1 MSEQL
6 FIFPLGT
13 VLFPGG
19 ALPLKIFE
27 QRYLEMTKICIRD
40 SKPFGVCLIREG
52 AEVGTPAVPETTGCL
67 ANIEQWEMRD
77 LGMFQLLARGGER
90 FRLLDTQ
97 VAANGLMS
105 GTIERIAEDAPG
117 EVDPACR
124 EVMELIVKQ
133 VGVDKFPGP
142 VRLDDPVWVSCRLA
156 EGLPLD
162 MHVKQSLL
170 EADTATRINKLREI
184 LAAAG
189 VVKSQLPPK

>member
-1 MSEQL
+1 MPEEH

-27 QRYLEMTKICIRD
+27 QRYLEMTKLCIRD

-52 AEVGTPAVPETTGCL
+52 AEVGTPAVPETIGCL
-67 ANIEQWEMRD
+67 ASIEDWEMRD
-77 LGMFQLLARGGER
+77 LGMFQLVARGGER
-90 FRLLDTQ
+90 FRLLDTA
-97 VAANGLMS
+97 VAPNGLMS
-105 GTIERIAEDAPG
+105 GTIERIAEEAPPQ
-117 EVDPACR
+117 VDPACR

-133 VGVDKFPGP
+133 VGEDKFPGP
-142 VRLDDPVWVSCRLA
+142 VLLDDATWVSCRLA

-162 MHVKQSLL
+162 NGIKQSLL
-170 EADTATRINKLREI
+170 EADTATRMQRLRDI

-189 VVKSQLPPK
+189 LIK

>member
-1 MSEQL
+1 MTTEDHY
-6 FIFPLGT
+6 IFPLCT

-52 AEVGTPAVPETTGCL
+52 AEVGAPAVPETIGCL
-67 ANIEQWEMRD
+67 ATIEQWEMRE

-90 FRLLDTQ
+90 FRLLDTK

-105 GTIERIAEDAPG
+105 GSIERIAEEASG

-133 VGVDKFPGP
+133 VGTDKFPGP
-142 VRLDDPVWVSCRLA
+142 VQLDDAVWVSCRLA

-162 MHVKQSLL
+162 NDIKQSLL
-170 EADTATRINKLREI
+170 EADTATRMQKLREI
-184 LAAAG
+184 LSAAG
-189 VVKSQLPPK
+189 LVKA

>member
-1 MSEQL
+1 MAEEH

-52 AEVGTPAVPETTGCL
+52 AEVGAPAVPETIGCL
-67 ANIEQWEMRD
+67 ATIEEWEMRD
-77 LGMFQLLARGGER
+77 LGMFQLVARGGER
-90 FRLLDTQ
+90 FRLLDTT

-105 GTIERIAEDAPG
+105 GTIERIDEDG
-117 EVDPACR
+117 DVQVDPACR

-133 VGVDKFPGP
+133 VGADKFPGP
-142 VRLDDPVWVSCRLA
+142 VRLDDAQWVSCRLA

-162 MHVKQSLL
+162 NGIKQSLL
-170 EADTATRINKLREI
+170 EADTAARMQRLRDI

-189 VVKSQLPPK
+189 LTR

>member
-1 MSEQL
+1 VSERH

-27 QRYLEMTKICIRD
+27 QRYLEMTKVCIRD
-40 SKPFGVCLIREG
+40 SRPFGVCLIREG
-52 AEVGTPAVPETTGCL
+52 AEVGAPAVPETIGCL
-67 ANIEQWEMRD
+67 ATIEEWEMRD
-77 LGMFQLLARGGER
+77 LGMFQLVARGGER
-90 FRLLDTQ
+90 FRLLDTE

-105 GTIERIAEDAPG
+105 GTIERIGEEAPPP
-117 EVDPACR
+117 VDPACR

-133 VGVDKFPGP
+133 VGDNFPGP
-142 VRLDDPVWVSCRLA
+142 VRLDDALWVSCRLA

-162 MHVKQSLL
+162 NAIKQSLL
-170 EADTATRINKLREI
+170 EADTATRMQRLRDI

-189 VVKSQLPPK
+189 LVR

>member
-1 MSEQL
+1 MRCGLLPTSA
-6 FIFPLGT
+6 GT
-13 VLFPGG
+13 PSS
-19 ALPLKIFE
+19 
-27 QRYLEMTKICIRD
+27 RRRSCSDWICIRD

-52 AEVGTPAVPETTGCL
+52 TEVGTPAVPETIGCL

-90 FRLLDTQ
+90 FRLLDPK

-105 GTIERIAEDAPG
+105 GTVERIADDAPDK
-117 EVDPACR
+117 VDPACR

-133 VGVDKFPGP
+133 VGADKFPGP
-142 VRLDDPVWVSCRLA
+142 VRLDDPVWVSCRLS

-162 MHVKQSLL
+162 NEMRQSLL
-170 EADTATRINKLREI
+170 EADTATRIERLREI

-189 VVKSQLPPK
+189 LVQSQPPPK

>member
-1 MSEQL
+1 MTEQH

-27 QRYLEMTKICIRD
+27 QRYLEMTKVCIRD
-40 SKPFGVCLIREG
+40 GKPFGVCLIREG
-52 AEVGTPAVPETTGCL
+52 AEVGTPAVPETIGCL
-67 ANIEQWEMRD
+67 ATIEQWEMRD

-90 FRLLDTQ
+90 FRLLETQ

-105 GTIERIAEDAPG
+105 GTIERIADDAPAA
-117 EVDPACR
+117 VDPVCR
-124 EVMELIVKQ
+124 DVMQLIVKQ
-133 VGVDKFPGP
+133 VGEDTFPGP
-142 VRLDDPVWVSCRLA
+142 IRLDDALWVSCRLA

-162 MHVKQSLL
+162 VHEKQSLL
-170 EADTATRINKLREI
+170 EADTATRMQKLREI

-189 VVKSQLPPK
+189 LVKDV